1 MNKIK
6 DLNTFNEWKAVFDS
20 YLDKMEEEMKEFL
33 EPLGLQLVLDDKYN
47 FSGKPWLAVYEKS
60 RNLIKDNII
69 LLGINFPRIYS
80 KMCELDIDED
90 NFNIEA
96 QARITVG
103 HEIGHG
109 LVDFMKSTVRL
120 DEARQFPNLHKVLI
134 CSKIREERIVEEF
147 GESLFPEATSVYD
160 SILRDALDELIE
172 MKSTENN

>member
-1 MNKIK
+1 MNNIK
-6 DLNTFNEWKAVFDS
+6 DFTAFNGWKATFDD
-20 YLDKMEEEMKEFL
+20 YLEKMEEEMKVFL

-60 RNLIKDNII
+60 RNLIKDNVI

-80 KMCELDIDED
+80 KMCELGIDED

-109 LVDFMKSTVRL
+109 LVDFIKFSVRL
-120 DEARQFPNLHKVLI
+120 DDARKYRNLHKVLI

-160 SILRDALDELIE
+160 STLRKALDELIE

>member
-6 DLNTFNEWKAVFDS
+6 DLNAFNKWKTVFDS
-20 YLDKMEEEMKEFL
+20 YLDEMENEMKEFI
-33 EPLGLQLVLDDKYN
+33 EHLGLQLIFDDNYN
-47 FSGKPWLAVYEKS
+47 FSRKPWLAVYVKS
-60 RNLIKDNII
+60 RNFIKDNII
-69 LLGINFPRIYS
+69 LIGINFPRIYS
-80 KMCELDIDED
+80 RMCELDIDED

-109 LVDFMKSTVRL
+109 LVDFMKSTVHI
-120 DEARQFPNLHKVLI
+120 DETRQYPNLHKVMI
-134 CSKIREERIVEEF
+134 CSKIREEKIVEEF

-160 SILRDALDELIE
+160 SILREALDELIK